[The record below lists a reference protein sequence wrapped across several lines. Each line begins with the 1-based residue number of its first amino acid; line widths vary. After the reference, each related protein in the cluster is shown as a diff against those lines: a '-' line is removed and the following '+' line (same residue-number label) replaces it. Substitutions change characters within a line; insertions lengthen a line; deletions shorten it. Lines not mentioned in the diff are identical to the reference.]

1 MQQET
6 YKGGMAVTNA
16 ACVKQI
22 PRVGTMAPISPVKRR
37 MQYESAETNQEKEKL
52 IQDGWRKTRLE
63 NRAVAIMATWPMA
76 AKSWKPTKV

>member
-52 IQDGWRKTRLE
+52 IQDG
-63 NRAVAIMATWPMA
+63 
-76 AKSWKPTKV
+76 